1 MKQLIVGFIAGAV
14 ITGTGALAATN
25 PLSGL
30 PLQTQVDKLVE
41 ACTHSFEAIDE
52 GFINVLAALEALNER
67 LTLVENRLNKDE

>member
-14 ITGTGALAATN
+14 ITGTGALAVN
-25 PLSGL
+25 PLSSL
-30 PLQTQVDKLVE
+30 PLQTQVDKLIE
-41 ACTHSFEAIDE
+41 ACTLSFQAIDE